1 MQLMMK
7 KRIIIG
13 IIIFIVI
20 LISVIILMKN
30 KNMAYVTY
38 DTSMPPRIGE
48 VHLIV
53 SDLGRSVEFYQQIIG
68 FDILT
73 KESNTVILTADGL
86 TPMLV
91 LEEVD
96 DSVEKPLG
104 TTGLYHFAILLPNRQ
119 SLANAL
125 VHLAESEYPMQGAAN
140 HQYSDALYLA
150 DPDGNGIEIYVDY
163 PPEKWERDRE
173 GLYVGGS
180 YPIDIEGLV
189 KEATPSWSGL
199 PEDTRIGHMHLQVA
213 ELEMTEKFYVDGLGF
228 TITSEDNGSLFISK
242 DNYHHH
248 IALNTW
254 SGIGLPAPPG
264 NSRGLK
270 KFTVFFTQQ
279 EIEEAKLQ
287 LQRLDIPFEDNNGTL
302 FAVDPSGNALEILM
316 R

>member
-1 MQLMMK
+1 MMK
-7 KRIIIG
+7 KRTIVG
-13 IIIFIVI
+13 IIVFIVI

-30 KNMAYVTY
+30 KNTDYVTY
-38 DTSMPPRIGE
+38 DTSSPPRIGE

-53 SDLGRSVEFYQQIIG
+53 SNLGRSVEFYQQIIG
-68 FDILT
+68 FEILT
-73 KESNTVILTADGL
+73 KESNRVILTADGL
-86 TPMLV
+86 NPMLI
-91 LEEVD
+91 LEVVD
-96 DSVEKPLG
+96 DSVKKPLG

-125 VHLAESEYPMQGAAN
+125 VHLAESEYPMQGTAN

-150 DPDGNGIEIYVDY
+150 APDGNGIEIYVDY
-163 PPEKWERDRE
+163 PPEKWQRDRE

-180 YPIDIEGLV
+180 HPIDIESLL
-189 KEATPSWSGL
+189 KEATHPWNGL
-199 PEDTRIGHMHLQVA
+199 PGGTRIGHMHLQVA
-213 ELEMTEKFYVDGLGF
+213 ELKIAEKFYVDGLGF
-228 TITSEDNGSLFISK
+228 KITSEGNGSLFISK

-254 SGIGLPAPPG
+254 SDIDLPPPPG

-270 KFTVFFTQQ
+270 KFTVFFTQE
-279 EIEEAKLQ
+279 EIDHAKLQ

-302 FAVDPSGNALEILM
+302 FVVDPSGNTVEILM